1 MSDNRYNNVY
11 NTIVARRGRN
21 VADALDE
28 HRYYVSQMETRGEN
42 IPQASGG
49 PGRGVYQYELATD
62 GGSGAAKTAV
72 QRYKNFYAHYKL
84 EMPDEFKKELDS
96 LDPNNPDFTTLSLA
110 MQREIFLADKERG
123 KLPADKLASGELSM
137 EDAWLD
143 YHWAGSA
150 EEKENKRAYYRKE
163 TGPARRKLAEN
174 KRRRQMF
181 IEQKSAYREAQEKE
195 AERLKQLTHV
205 QSDEFAK
212 DLVGRFDKFMN
223 FMFGLEQRPN
233 KPGDDNE

>member
-1 MSDNRYNNVY
+1 MSDNKYNNVY
-11 NTIVARRGRN
+11 NTIVARRDRK

-42 IPQASGG
+42 IAQASGG

-72 QRYKNFYAHYKL
+72 QRYKNFYAHYNL

-96 LDPNNPDFTTLSLA
+96 LDPNNPDFTTLSLG

-150 EEKENKRAYYRKE
+150 EEKENKRAYYRRE

-174 KRRRQMF
+174 KRRKQMF
-181 IEQKSAYREAQEKE
+181 MEQRGAYRKAQEKE

>member
-1 MSDNRYNNVY
+1 MSDNKYNNVY

-21 VADALDE
+21 VAEALDE

-42 IPQASGG
+42 IAQASGG

-72 QRYKNFYAHYKL
+72 QRYKNFYAHYNL

-96 LDPNNPDFTTLSLA
+96 LDPNNPDFTTLSLG

-150 EEKENKRAYYRKE
+150 EEKENKRAYYRRE
-163 TGPARRKLAEN
+163 TRPARRKLAEH
-174 KRRRQMF
+174 KRRREFQAAQM
-181 IEQKSAYREAQEKE
+181 ERRKQARLEE
-195 AERLKQLTHV
+195 AERLKQLTQV

-233 KPGDDNE
+233 KPGDNNE

>member
-1 MSDNRYNNVY
+1 M
-11 NTIVARRGRN
+11 
-21 VADALDE
+21 
-28 HRYYVSQMETRGEN
+28 
-42 IPQASGG
+42 
-49 PGRGVYQYELATD
+49 
-62 GGSGAAKTAV
+62 
-72 QRYKNFYAHYKL
+72 
-84 EMPDEFKKELDS
+84 KKELDS

-150 EEKENKRAYYRKE
+150 EEKENKRAYYRRE
-163 TGPARRKLAEN
+163 TRPARKKLAQH
-174 KRRRQMF
+174 KRMREFQAAQM
-181 IEQKSAYREAQEKE
+181 EKRKQTKLEE
-195 AERLKQLTHV
+195 AERLKQLTQV

-223 FMFGLEQRPN
+223 FMFNLEQRPN
-233 KPGDDNE
+233 KPGDNNE